1 MVRPFGDQLSRGAL
15 SKIEQTQKT
24 KKKRLKTFLNR
35 KKQKK
40 TKKIRLQAVRGD
52 DYLQRRGVSKS
63 AHLESARGLSQNYAH
78 HRRENYIRAYGV
90 RTPG

>member
-1 MVRPFGDQLSRGAL
+1 MILLLIHVVRPFGDQLSRGAL
-15 SKIEQTQKT
+15 SKIEQTQ
-24 KKKRLKTFLNR
+24 
-35 KKQKK
+35 K

>member
-1 MVRPFGDQLSRGAL
+1 MHQKPKKQ
-15 SKIEQTQKT
+15 EQKT
-24 KKKRLKTFLNR
+24 KKKTKKNKKNK

-40 TKKIRLQAVRGD
+40 SKKIRLQAVRGD